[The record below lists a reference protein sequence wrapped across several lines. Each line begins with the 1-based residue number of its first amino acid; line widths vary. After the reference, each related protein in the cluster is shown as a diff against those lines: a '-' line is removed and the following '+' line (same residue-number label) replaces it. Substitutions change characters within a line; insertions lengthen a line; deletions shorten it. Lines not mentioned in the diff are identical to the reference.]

1 MKKHSLPLFYLILF
15 IIVLSSCSKDNDDKK
30 DTPNEY
36 LLKSELIA
44 EVSLADVKSRFP
56 QAAAMISSSVKAY
69 KISYKTEFP
78 EGNPINASG
87 LVIVPDQ
94 SSKNLTLLGFL
105 HGTIT
110 TQDEAPSSY
119 LPVGNMEAYLGGT
132 VGASLAKGYVVVMP
146 DYIGFGDSKQ
156 TQHLY
161 QEKASLAA
169 ACLDMLKAAKEF
181 ADEKSLKTRK
191 EIRLL
196 GYSEGGYAAMA
207 THQAI
212 QEKASEWFTVEA
224 NYPGAG
230 AYDMVGTA
238 QWVVSQTEDLPQG
251 ATSFY
256 LWTLIT
262 YNELYKM
269 NIPLTDMIKPDYA
282 AAIATAI
289 SQGNPLS
296 APIPNNPSQLFT
308 TQFIQS
314 IKNGTNAPFMAALQ
328 RNNVY
333 NWKPA
338 SPITL
343 FHAGADKI
351 VPINNSETA
360 LQTMNTLGAQVQLT
374 SLGNIGHR
382 EAIPNYLIS
391 VISSLSN

>member
-1 MKKHSLPLFYLILF
+1 MKPKSRSLLYFVFF
-15 IIVLSSCSKDNDDKK
+15 ITVFSGCSKDNDDKK
-30 DTPNEY
+30 DASNEY
-36 LLKSELIA
+36 LLKSELVA
-44 EVSLADVKSRFP
+44 EVTLADIKSRLP
-56 QAAAMISSSVKAY
+56 EAAAAIVSSVKAY

-94 SSKNLTLLGFL
+94 YSKDLTLLGFL

-110 TQDEAPSSY
+110 TQDEAPSAY
-119 LPVGNMEAYLGGT
+119 KKTGNMEAYMGGT
-132 VGASLAKGYVVVMP
+132 VGASLAKGYIVVMP
-146 DYIGFGDSKQ
+146 DYIGFGDSRQ

-169 ACLDMLKAAKEF
+169 ACVDMLKAAKEF
-181 ADEKSLKTRK
+181 AEEKDLETRK

-212 QEKASEWFTVEA
+212 QENASEWFTVEA

-251 ATSFY
+251 ATFFY
-256 LWTLIT
+256 LWTLLT

-269 NIPLTDMIKPDYA
+269 NIPITDMIKPNYA
-282 AAIATAI
+282 AAISLAI

-296 APIPNNPSQLFT
+296 AQIPNNPSELFT
-308 TQFIQS
+308 SQFIQS
-314 IKNGTNAPFMAALQ
+314 IKTGTNVPFMAALQ

-333 NWKPA
+333 NWKPNA
-338 SPITL
+338 PLTL

-351 VPINNSETA
+351 VPALNAEKAQQVMTA
-360 LQTMNTLGAQVQLT
+360 LGAQVQFT

-382 EAIPNYLIS
+382 EAIPNYLAS
-391 VISSLSN
+391 VIARLAN